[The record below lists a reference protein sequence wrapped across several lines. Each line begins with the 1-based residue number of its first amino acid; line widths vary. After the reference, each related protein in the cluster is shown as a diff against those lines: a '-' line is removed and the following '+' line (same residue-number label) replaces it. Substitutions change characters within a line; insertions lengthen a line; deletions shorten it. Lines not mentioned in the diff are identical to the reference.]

1 MHLLFLFPAPPST
14 QVAQETTKPVA
25 PETLSNRPT
34 YQAPDSIDKVE
45 VEPPVRLSSCPYLTM
60 TTQRRHSQFRPCID
74 LHGGVV
80 KQIVGGTLD
89 LTASGEGKGPKENF
103 VAT

>member
-1 MHLLFLFPAPPST
+1 MSASAST
-14 QVAQETTKPVA
+14 P
-25 PETLSNRPT
+25 
-34 YQAPDSIDKVE
+34 
-45 VEPPVRLSSCPYLTM
+45 
-60 TTQRRHSQFRPCID
+60 RRRSQFRPCID

-89 LTASGEGKGPKENF
+89 LVSDAAEGPRENF